1 MIVRKYLLLR
11 GKKDEIMPPLL
22 YVLLGLLSLIWGG
35 SFFFIKVLLESF
47 GPWSITFLRCFFGV
61 VTLLAIILLKR
72 EKFQLKNVPW
82 KAVILIGLLNSA
94 IPWTLIGFSETRISS
109 SLASVL
115 NASTPIWTLIIG
127 ILFFRLSATI
137 YQFMGIMAGFFGILI
152 LVDMDWGNFYMSDS
166 LAFGA
171 MILVTLCYGLSSQIS
186 KRHFQS
192 MSVYQVA
199 LFTLVVA
206 SITTGSF
213 ALFTEA
219 PVWSNLLE
227 ASVFWSFVGLGSL
240 GSGIAHVLYYMIVKK
255 GSAEFASLVTYLVPP
270 FAIFW
275 GYIFLDENL
284 YLSLFIGLLFILFG
298 VFISGKKKKA
308 KTIVSQDQAS
318 SYSQ

>member
-1 MIVRKYLLLR
+1 
-11 GKKDEIMPPLL
+11 MPPLL
-22 YVLLGLLSLIWGG
+22 YLLLGLLSLIWGG

-47 GPWSITFLRCFFGV
+47 GPWSITFIRCFFGV

-72 EKFQLKNVPW
+72 EKFQIKNLPW
-82 KAVILIGLLNSA
+82 KALIIIGLLNSA

-109 SLASVL
+109 SLAAVL
-115 NASTPIWTLIIG
+115 NASTPLWTLIIG

-137 YQFMGIMAGFFGILI
+137 YQFAGIVAGFCGILI
-152 LVDMDWGNFYMSDS
+152 LVDMDWGNLELSDS

-171 MILVTLCYGLSSQIS
+171 MILVTLCYGLSSQVS

-192 MSVYQVA
+192 MSAYQVA
-199 LFTLVVA
+199 LITLIVGA
-206 SITTGSF
+206 ITTGTI
-213 ALFTEA
+213 ALFKES

-227 ASVFWSFVGLGSL
+227 PSVFWSFIGLGSL
-240 GSGIAHVLYYMIVKK
+240 GSGIAHILFFTLIKK

-275 GYIFLDENL
+275 GYVFLGESL

-298 VFISGKKKKA
+298 VFISSKKKKE
-308 KTIVSQDQAS
+308 KVIVQQDQALS
-318 SYSQ
+318 